1 MDGAIVDVGLGAQ
14 IRVDHGAD
22 VRRPVLERRRR
33 ARQRGQRRG
42 GGAESEGFLT
52 RELHLLDGKA
62 CGVQASVQRGGLRAF
77 PRAVEAFDEYER
89 AAAGSGHDGET
100 RS

>member
-1 MDGAIVDVGLGAQ
+1 MERSSTSDS
-14 IRVDHGAD
+14 
-22 VRRPVLERRRR
+22 ERRYASIMAPMCVVLSWSEEAR